1 MLGGGGGLI
10 TKGRGVLGVK
20 KPGFGSSKGGQPQM
34 VHKGHFCSGV
44 LFKFLTSTIVFLIRE
59 PHPSH
64 HAEGGRGGGG
74 KGSYLVDTCKV

>member
-1 MLGGGGGLI
+1 MLEGGGVFI
-10 TKGRGVLGVK
+10 TNGRGVFGVK
-20 KPGFGSSKGGQPQM
+20 KPGFGSSKGGQPQK
-34 VHKGHFCSGV
+34 VHKGRFCSGV

-64 HAEGGRGGGG
+64 HAEGGGGGG